1 VGDDFSPL
9 WAIGSILTVPIV
21 RMLFR
26 LRVEGIDRVPA
37 SGPTILAFNHV
48 SVLDGP
54 ALAIETAVRRHR
66 EVRFL
71 AAAELFDHRVFGPIL
86 RSFDQIPIRRGM
98 SDTRALGTAIET
110 VRAGAVAAIAP
121 EGRVSDDPG
130 SGLQRIRSGCARIA
144 LPTGAPVIPVGIWG
158 TQRRWPS
165 SGPKWAGLWR
175 RVPLAMVFGPA
186 VRPHVDD
193 DIASFGMRVGECLEV
208 QVRRARA
215 LA

>member
-1 VGDDFSPL
+1 VGDDFNAL
-9 WAIGSILTVPIV
+9 WAIGSILTMPIV

-26 LRVEGIDRVPA
+26 VRVEGIDRVPA

-54 ALAIETAVRRHR
+54 ALAIETALRRHR

-71 AAAELFDHRVFGPIL
+71 AAAEVFDHNVFGPIL

-98 SDTRALGTAIET
+98 SDARALGAAIET

-121 EGRVSDDPG
+121 EGRVSEDPE

-144 LPTGAPVIPVGIWG
+144 LPTGAPVIPVGMWG
-158 TQRRWPS
+158 THRRWPFE
-165 SGPKWAGLWR
+165 GPIWAGLWR
-175 RVPLAMVFGPA
+175 RVPLALVFGPA
-186 VRPHVDD
+186 LRPHVDD
-193 DIASFGMRVGECLEV
+193 DIVSFGTRLGEALEV